1 MAATSY
7 YNHKTGNGWRKIQ
20 TGPNKGKYQRY
31 KGHKPTG
38 TIKTHLTVG
47 SRIPKTIS
55 KTIKNAQNKNRSKLT
70 TKSTEKNTKD
80 KYIYK
85 TNRRGRQVQKKN
97 PNYVKPY
104 EAGDLSKNPTKA
116 YYSPSLGRYV
126 TGAGIKAQAA
136 EDRKKAQIKKNRTEA
151 QSRLETAYDQGKKD
165 GSKTT
170 TQEKK
175 STTPTPPTKKVPSEK
190 ERWLDRTKNSPAAK
204 AGFTEKERWALRE
217 KHRKWKADRA
227 AGKLKREKFDPRK
240 GKNQR
245 RRLVRKGD

>member
-7 YNHKTGNGWRKIQ
+7 YNPKTGNGWRKIQ
-20 TGPNKGKYQRY
+20 TGPNKGKYQKY

-47 SRIPKTIS
+47 SRIVKGIS
-55 KTIKNAQNKNRSKLT
+55 KAVKNAQNKNRSKLT
-70 TKSTEKNTKD
+70 TKA
-80 KYIYK
+80 
-85 TNRRGRQVQKKN
+85 NRRGRKEKKKN
-97 PNYVKPY
+97 PNNVKPY
-104 EAGDLSKNPTKA
+104 EAGDLSKNPTRA
-116 YYSPSLGRYV
+116 YYSPTLGWV
-126 TGAGIKAQAA
+126 TGAGIKEQAA
-136 EDRKKAQIKKNRTEA
+136 EDRKRAQIEKNRTKA
-151 QSRLETAYDQGKKD
+151 QSRLEQAYDQGRKD
-165 GSKTT
+165 GSETT

-175 STTPTPPTKKVPSEK
+175 NTTTPPTKKVPSEK

-204 AGFTEKERWALRE
+204 AGFTEKERWALQE

-245 RRLVRKGD
+245 RRLVRKGN